1 MDAGASNETVV
12 TSSVP
17 PSDPSPA
24 RYPGGPLRGIVLKV
38 ISVCAFVVMATLL
51 KATETIPAGELV
63 FFRCFFAI
71 LPVVGYLALRRK
83 LRSSLHT
90 RDPWGHVVRA
100 LVGVSSMGLGFF
112 ALTRMPLP
120 ETTAIQYATPLLI
133 VVFSAVL
140 LKERVH
146 AFRWTAVL
154 VGLVGV
160 VIILWPRL
168 TVFSEGTMTDTA
180 TVGAI
185 ASFSAA
191 ILAAFAMMQV
201 RKLVQ
206 TERTEAIVVYFFI
219 CASILSLLTIPF
231 GWVMPTPHQAVL
243 LICAGFAG
251 GVGQLL
257 LTSCYRY
264 ADMSVIAPFEY
275 VSLILTIIIG
285 FVVFAD
291 VPTVTMLVGALIIVG
306 SGIVVIL
313 REHYLGLDR
322 VKAREANTP

>member
-1 MDAGASNETVV
+1 MTASAPSAAI
-12 TSSVP
+12 TSV
-17 PSDPSPA
+17 
-24 RYPGGPLRGIVLKV
+24 RYQGGPLRGITLKV
-38 ISVCAFVVMATLL
+38 ASVCCFVVMATLL
-51 KATETIPAGELV
+51 KATQTIPAGELV

-71 LPVVGYLALRRK
+71 LPVVAYLAWKRQLRTALYTANPR
-83 LRSSLHT
+83 
-90 RDPWGHVVRA
+90 GHVLRA
-100 LVGVSSMGLGFF
+100 LIGVVSMGLGFF
-112 ALTRMPLP
+112 ALTRLPLP

-133 VVFSAVL
+133 VVFSALL
-140 LKERVH
+140 LKEQVH
-146 AFRWTAVL
+146 LFRWSAVL

-168 TVFSEGTMTDTA
+168 TVFSSGNMDDGA
-180 TVGAI
+180 TIGAI
-185 ASFSAA
+185 ASFCAA
-191 ILAAFAMMQV
+191 IMAAFAMMQV

-219 CASILSLLTIPF
+219 SATILSLLTIPF
-231 GWVMPTPHQAVL
+231 GWIMPTPQQAVL

-251 GVGQLL
+251 GIGQLL

-285 FVVFAD
+285 MVVFSD
-291 VPTVTMLVGALIIVG
+291 VPTASMIIGALIIVG
-306 SGIVVIL
+306 SGIAVIL